1 MQMKLKES
9 ERMFKELTEKS
20 KKEKNMLE
28 TENEKL

>member
-9 ERMFKELTEKS
+9 ERMFKELTYKS